1 MIQRG
6 INYSSDPCDNFYN
19 YGCGSWAANNPI
31 PPSALYWNTDE
42 VYVMKINQRLKE
54 ILEERSKYDELPPVQ
69 KLKQYY
75 RSCMDKDAIE
85 KEGLEPMMTMLD
97 ATGGWPIIMENEG
110 TNLENLTWQDIDN
123 AYTQNYGISSFFGI
137 NYEPDDEDSNRNIL
151 TINIDGTSSI
161 KKKLYSEEISLPDPE
176 LTEMEEII
184 KAFAKYKGTK
194 INEEKIDKEI
204 EDLFL
209 FGDKLDQI
217 NWLQTIQSIYNNV
230 NVSINASRPVNVY
243 NKKLLHKLA
252 YLLDETSPRILDIP
266 ISEIQDPYFAPGMPL
281 AFNYGSVGT
290 VIGHELTHSFDSNGQ
305 MIQRGINYSSDPC
318 DNFYNY
324 GCGSWAANNPMPPS
338 ALYWNTDKVY
348 IMKINRRL
356 KELLEERSKHDKLP
370 PIRKLKQYYRSCMDE
385 DAIEKEGLEPM
396 MTMLDATGGWPIIME
411 NEGTN
416 LENYTWQDID
426 NAYIPIFGFSSFVD
440 ISYEPDDENSN
451 YNILMINI
459 DKISLTENKLYSERV
474 LFSNPDL
481 TKMEEIIKAFAKYKG
496 AKINTNRM
504 DKEIEDLFL
513 FEEKFKDIIRK
524 SYENVF
530 KGLEIN
536 RTKMTISELQEYYD
550 LAKTENTTSK
560 INWLQTLQSVYNSV
574 NVSINASEPVNV
586 YNKKLLHKLAYLLDA
601 TSPRILVNFVQWNIV
616 YQFVSFLTKSVRDID
631 FKSTHEKYNV
641 TEQKPRWETCVQEIP
656 FQNALSYL
664 YVKNYNITHNIKAA
678 WCGTSRNF
686 YEEDYINN
694 DVHTFPRFRTIGS
707 ASNFVSFS
715 KVYNCSVNSPM
726 NRQSKC
732 NLWK

>member
-1 MIQRG
+1 MSFLQLFLYIAIVRVGAFPDRRPINYTVCETDACRTVGQMIQRG

-217 NWLQTIQSIYNNV
+217 FSMSYQETYKEMKQNYTKMKISELQEYYDLAKTENTTSKINWLQTIQSIYNNV

-252 YLLDETSPRILDIP
+252 YLLDETSPRILVNFVQWNIVYQFVSFLTKSMRDIDFKLTYGTYNITEQGPRWETCVEAIPLQDVLSYLYIKKYNMTHNIKAATEMTAELKTELRNHILYSKWMDNNTKEFIISKIDNLIQLIGYPEWYNNQTALIKRYEGLQIGQNYFKNVLTVVIYEMRRFLKEFRKPVNKYEWVESPLNKNSFYYSLSNGINIP

-290 VIGHELTHSFDSNGQ
+290 VIGHELTHSFDSNGMQ
-305 MIQRGINYSSDPC
+305 HDKFGNKYSQHSKKM
-318 DNFYNY
+318 NEAY
-324 GCGSWAANNPMPPS
+324 
-338 ALYWNTDKVY
+338 KE
-348 IMKINRRL
+348 RL
-356 KELLEERSKHDKLP
+356 KCFVDQYNNFTIITTDGYEER
-370 PIRKLKQYYRSCMDE
+370 IN
-385 DAIEKEGLEPM
+385 GL
-396 MTMLDATGGWPIIME
+396 
-411 NEGTN
+411 
-416 LENYTWQDID
+416 
-426 NAYIPIFGFSSFVD
+426 
-440 ISYEPDDENSN
+440 
-451 YNILMINI
+451 
-459 DKISLTENKLYSERV
+459 LTRN
-474 LFSNPDL
+474 
-481 TKMEEIIKAFAKYKG
+481 
-496 AKINTNRM
+496 
-504 DKEIEDLFL
+504 
-513 FEEKFKDIIRK
+513 
-524 SYENVF
+524 ENVADNI
-530 KGLEIN
+530 GLEIAFA
-536 RTKMTISELQEYYD
+536 TF
-550 LAKTENTTSK
+550 
-560 INWLQTLQSVYNSV
+560 
-574 NVSINASEPVNV
+574 
-586 YNKKLLHKLAYLLDA
+586 KKLLLTAGPQPKL
-601 TSPRILVNFVQWNIV
+601 PG
-616 YQFVSFLTKSVRDID
+616 LTNLTD
-631 FKSTHEKYNV
+631 
-641 TEQKPRWETCVQEIP
+641 EQL
-656 FQNALSYL
+656 FFLSY
-664 YVKNYNITHNIKAA
+664 VNA
-678 WCGTSRNF
+678 WCETSRDF
-686 YEEDYINN
+686 YEEDSINT
-694 DVHTFPRFRTIGS
+694 DVHAFPRFRIVGS
-707 ASNFVSFS
+707 AANMISFS
-715 KVYNCSVNSPM
+715 KAFNCSVNSPM
-726 NRQSKC
+726 NRKSKC
-732 NLWK
+732 NLWR

>member
-1 MIQRG
+1 
-6 INYSSDPCDNFYN
+6 
-19 YGCGSWAANNPI
+19 
-31 PPSALYWNTDE
+31 
-42 VYVMKINQRLKE
+42 
-54 ILEERSKYDELPPVQ
+54 
-69 KLKQYY
+69 
-75 RSCMDKDAIE
+75 
-85 KEGLEPMMTMLD
+85 
-97 ATGGWPIIMENEG
+97 
-110 TNLENLTWQDIDN
+110 
-123 AYTQNYGISSFFGI
+123 
-137 NYEPDDEDSNRNIL
+137 
-151 TINIDGTSSI
+151 
-161 KKKLYSEEISLPDPE
+161 
-176 LTEMEEII
+176 
-184 KAFAKYKGTK
+184 
-194 INEEKIDKEI
+194 
-204 EDLFL
+204 
-209 FGDKLDQI
+209 
-217 NWLQTIQSIYNNV
+217 
-230 NVSINASRPVNVY
+230 
-243 NKKLLHKLA
+243 
-252 YLLDETSPRILDIP
+252 
-266 ISEIQDPYFAPGMPL
+266 
-281 AFNYGSVGT
+281 
-290 VIGHELTHSFDSNGQ
+290 

-601 TSPRILVNFVQWNIV
+601 TSPRILVNFVQWDIV
-616 YQFVSFLTKSVRDID
+616 RKLVPFLTKSVRDID

-664 YVKNYNITHNIKAA
+664 YVKNYNITHNIKAVIEMIEEIKTELKKHTLHSKWMDNNTKEFIVSKIDNLVQLIGHPEWYNNQTALIKRYEGFQIGQNYFKNVLTVVIYELRRFLKEFRKPVNKYEWFYFPLDKNSYYDQSSNGINVPISEIQDPYFAPGMPLAFNYGSVGTVIGHELTHSFDTTGMQHDKFGNKYSQHSKKMNEAYKERLKCFVDQYNNFTIIRTDGYEERVNGLLTRNENVADNTGLEIAFATFKRLLLTAGPQPKLPGLTNVTDEQLFFLSYINA